1 LSREH
6 SLVGRTM
13 HYYMQGSGFE
23 PRTPHLFH
31 HRVNIENLLED
42 NLNVTIHCKSK
53 DDDLGVHHLQNGD
66 IYGWE
71 LNDNFFGTTLFYC
84 SFQWNGELHWYDMY
98 KSSRDSNVCGVC
110 NWYIGKSGPCFLLPD
125 RSTHCFPWNKK
136 LLM

>member
-1 LSREH
+1 MSIIYHNYCLKYVASDVMNARVE
-6 SLVGRTM
+6 SLV
-13 HYYMQGSGFE
+13 
-23 PRTPHLFH
+23 
-31 HRVNIENLLED
+31 
-42 NLNVTIHCKSK
+42 HCKSK
-53 DDDLGVHHLQNGD
+53 DDDLGVHFLHNGD

-110 NWYIGKSGPCFLLPD
+110 NWYIGKSGPCFL
-125 RSTHCFPWNKK
+125 STHCFPWNKK